1 MKGIDVSHHQGRI
14 DWAKAAADG
23 VCFAIIRA
31 GLGRYARQQDACF
44 VSNMKGAKAA
54 GLPLGIYWYSYAV
67 SAAEAEQEAAAC
79 LQVIAAYQDS
89 ITLPVFFDQ
98 EYEPGILALDSRKR
112 TNICLTFLEKIQAAG
127 YRAGLYCSLDWW
139 QSRLE
144 NGRLGDYPL
153 WIAQYAKACSCRAEN
168 LILWQYSSTGSV
180 AGVSGKVD
188 LDEGYDGL
196 FPAKD
201 GWTEQG
207 GSWCYRREGK
217 ALTNQWLQDGEH
229 WYRLG
234 PDGKMLTGLQ
244 KIGGKVYMLNPERA
258 QGVPKGACIITDEQG
273 AVITP

>member
-31 GLGRYARQQDACF
+31 GLGRYARQQDTCF

-79 LQVIAAYQDS
+79 LQVIAPYRDS

-98 EYEPGILALDSRKR
+98 EYEPGILALDNRRR
-112 TNICLTFLEKIQAAG
+112 TDICLAFMKKIEESG

-144 NGRLGDYPL
+144 AGRMKEYPL

-168 LILWQYSSTGSV
+168 LILWQYSGTGSV
-180 AGVSGKVD
+180 AGISGKVD

-196 FPAKD
+196 FPPRD
-201 GWTEQG
+201 GWTQTG
-207 GSWCYRREGK
+207 GSWFYRREEK
-217 ALTNQWLQDGEH
+217 LLTSQWIQDGGH
-229 WYRLG
+229 WYYLG
-234 PDGKMLTGLQ
+234 EDGRMLTGLVQ
-244 KIGGKVYMLNPERA
+244 IEGKRYMLNPERRDS
-258 QGVPKGACIITDEQG
+258 VPKGALIVTDERG
-273 AVITP
+273 EVKM